1 MIYKMLLLLLLLMV
15 IYGHF
20 VMDDTECPENCY
32 ACTDSGTATRCI
44 YDRCKAGY
52 VYKVADG
59 TCNRQFLSVFYL
71 TCFATDDVNLFLICY
86 GL

>member
-1 MIYKMLLLLLLLMV
+1 MLLLF
-15 IYGHF
+15 IDRRF

-44 YDRCKAGY
+44 YNRCKPGY

-59 TCNRQFLSVFYL
+59 TCNCQF
-71 TCFATDDVNLFLICY
+71 ANDDVNFLIICY
-86 GL
+86 GQSLEV